1 MNLKTIPL
9 TLAIMFLTGCV
20 MVPIPKTKPPKN
32 ELGKAFELYNGIR
45 VKNDYKQAID
55 IATKVCNANDLSSPY
70 GCFLVGFGYY
80 NGKGVAKD
88 YQKAFEYFS
97 KGCEVNK
104 IEVKR
109 FDDDDDIR
117 RLQLKYSQR
126 ACYMVGKMYEN
137 GLSVNIDYI
146 KAFEAYQKAFIA
158 KTKKIV
164 EKKNI
169 EEEKPTKL
177 SKTMRERQIIQ
188 EGIKTPIKK
197 QKQAEE
203 EVDFNIELVKF
214 PDLESNLSREEVA
227 YVLRKNE
234 ILNHQFRK
242 ENARDTQG
250 NFVDNIYQNT
260 PLNIQEGTDIGFFL
274 FNDYI
279 LSLKD
284 LTLKIE
290 THNDVSKLLD
300 WRIKQIKHNNIY
312 KNKNTNQ
319 ALDEIN
325 KKVNDSWFVQ
335 EGTLYSL
342 KNESR
347 SEYEVFLGAI
357 INKNSKIDL
366 NKAIAFYDYLIKLD
380 EKMREKKCAYSPSC
394 KAPRRDIM
402 YADKILIY
410 AYEDVGRMAY
420 MNKGVANE
428 MLYSNSKNQTYL
440 KEASNAYG
448 KACDLGY
455 VLGCTFYKNLIDG
468 LNNIPEK

>member
-1 MNLKTIPL
+1 MNLKTIFL
-9 TLAIMFLTGCV
+9 GLGTLFLAGCV

-32 ELGKAFELYNGIR
+32 ELGKAYELYNGIR
-45 VKNDYKQAID
+45 VKNDYKQAMD
-55 IATKVCNANDLSSPY
+55 IATKVCNSNTLESPY
-70 GCFLVGFGYY
+70 GCFLVGWEYY

-88 YQKAFEYFS
+88 YQKAFEYFN
-97 KGCEVNK
+97 KGCEVKK
-104 IEVKR
+104 IEVKSKI
-109 FDDDDDIR
+109 DDGYK

-126 ACYMVGKMYEN
+126 ACYMVGKMYES
-137 GLSVNIDYI
+137 GLSVNTDYI

-164 EKKNI
+164 ESKKTPK
-169 EEEKPTKL
+169 EMTRAE
-177 SKTMRERQIIQ
+177 RER
-188 EGIKTPIKK
+188 EKLRKK
-197 QKQAEE
+197 SQQAEE
-203 EVDFNIELVKF
+203 EPDFNIELVKF

-242 ENARDTQG
+242 ENARDSIG

-357 INKNSKIDL
+357 INKNAKIDL

-380 EKMREKKCAYSPSC
+380 EKMREVKCAYSPSC

-428 MLYSNSKNQTYL
+428 ILYSNSKNQTYL

>member
-1 MNLKTIPL
+1 MNLKTIFL
-9 TLAIMFLTGCV
+9 GLGTLFLAGCV

-32 ELGKAFELYNGIR
+32 ELGKAYELYNGVR
-45 VKNDYKQAID
+45 VKNDYKQAMD
-55 IATKVCNANDLSSPY
+55 IATKVCNSNTLESPY
-70 GCFLVGFGYY
+70 GCFLVGWEYY

-88 YQKAFEYFS
+88 YQKAFEYFN
-97 KGCEVNK
+97 KGCETKK
-104 IEVKR
+104 IEIKP
-109 FDDDDDIR
+109 FGNDDNMK

-126 ACYMVGKMYEN
+126 ACYMVGKMYES
-137 GLSVNIDYI
+137 GLSVNTDYV

-164 EKKNI
+164 ESKKPPK
-169 EEEKPTKL
+169 EMTRAE
-177 SKTMRERQIIQ
+177 RER
-188 EGIKTPIKK
+188 EKLRKK
-197 QKQAEE
+197 SQQTEE

-242 ENARDTQG
+242 ENARDSIG

-290 THNDVSKLLD
+290 THNDISKLLD

-357 INKNSKIDL
+357 INKNAKIDL

-380 EKMREKKCAYSPSC
+380 EKMREAKCAYSPSC

-428 MLYSNSKNQTYL
+428 ILYSNSKNQTYL

>member
-1 MNLKTIPL
+1 MNLKTIFL
-9 TLAIMFLTGCV
+9 GLGTLFLAGCV

-32 ELGKAFELYNGIR
+32 ELGKAYELYNGIR
-45 VKNDYKQAID
+45 VKNDYKQAMD
-55 IATKVCNANDLSSPY
+55 IATKVCNSNTLESPY
-70 GCFLVGFGYY
+70 GCFLVGWEYY

-88 YQKAFEYFS
+88 YQKAFEYFNE
-97 KGCEVNK
+97 GCEVKK
-104 IEVKR
+104 IEVKSKI
-109 FDDDDDIR
+109 DDGYK

-126 ACYMVGKMYEN
+126 ACYMVGKMYES
-137 GLSVNIDYI
+137 GLNVNTDYI
-146 KAFEAYQKAFIA
+146 KAFEAYQKALTRA
-158 KTKKIV
+158 EREREKLRKKFRQT
-164 EKKNI
+164 
-169 EEEKPTKL
+169 EEEP
-177 SKTMRERQIIQ
+177 
-188 EGIKTPIKK
+188 
-197 QKQAEE
+197 
-203 EVDFNIELVKF
+203 DFNIELVKF
-214 PDLESNLSREEVA
+214 PDLESNLSREEVV

-242 ENARDTQG
+242 ENARDSIG

-284 LTLKIE
+284 LTNKIE
-290 THNDVSKLLD
+290 THNDISKLLD

-357 INKNSKIDL
+357 INKNAKIDL

-380 EKMREKKCAYSPSC
+380 EKMREVKCAYSPSC

-428 MLYSNSKNQTYL
+428 ILYSNSKNQTYL

>member
-1 MNLKTIPL
+1 MNLKTIFL
-9 TLAIMFLTGCV
+9 GLGTLFLAGCV

-32 ELGKAFELYNGIR
+32 ELGKAYELYNGIR
-45 VKNDYKQAID
+45 VKNDYKQAMD
-55 IATKVCNANDLSSPY
+55 IATKVCNSNTLESPY
-70 GCFLVGFGYY
+70 GCFLVGWEYY

-97 KGCEVNK
+97 KGCETKK
-104 IEVKR
+104 IEIKP
-109 FDDDDDIR
+109 FGNDDNMK

-126 ACYMVGKMYEN
+126 ACYMVGKMYES
-137 GLSVNIDYI
+137 GLNVNTDYI

-164 EKKNI
+164 ESKKPPK
-169 EEEKPTKL
+169 EMTRAE
-177 SKTMRERQIIQ
+177 RER
-188 EGIKTPIKK
+188 EKLRKK
-197 QKQAEE
+197 SQQTEE

-242 ENARDTQG
+242 ENARDSIG

-290 THNDVSKLLD
+290 THNDISKLLD

-357 INKNSKIDL
+357 INKNAKIDL
-366 NKAIAFYDYLIKLD
+366 NKAISFYDYLIKLD
-380 EKMREKKCAYSPSC
+380 EKMREVKCAYSPSC

-428 MLYSNSKNQTYL
+428 ILYSNSKNQTYL

>member
-1 MNLKTIPL
+1 MNLKTIFL
-9 TLAIMFLTGCV
+9 GLGTLFLAGCV

-32 ELGKAFELYNGIR
+32 ELGKAYELYNGIR
-45 VKNDYKQAID
+45 VKNDYKQAMD
-55 IATKVCNANDLSSPY
+55 IATKVCNSNTLESPY
-70 GCFLVGFGYY
+70 GCFLVGWEYY

-97 KGCEVNK
+97 KGCETKK
-104 IEVKR
+104 IEIKP
-109 FDDDDDIR
+109 FGNDDNMK

-126 ACYMVGKMYEN
+126 ACYMVGKMYES
-137 GLSVNIDYI
+137 GLSVNTDYI

-164 EKKNI
+164 ESKKPPKEMTRAEREREKLRKKSQQT
-169 EEEKPTKL
+169 EEEP
-177 SKTMRERQIIQ
+177 
-188 EGIKTPIKK
+188 
-197 QKQAEE
+197 
-203 EVDFNIELVKF
+203 DFNIELVKF

-242 ENARDTQG
+242 ENARDSIG

-357 INKNSKIDL
+357 INKNAKIDL
-366 NKAIAFYDYLIKLD
+366 NKAISFYDYLIKLD
-380 EKMREKKCAYSPSC
+380 EKMREVKCAYSPSC

-428 MLYSNSKNQTYL
+428 ILYSNSKNQTYL

>member
-1 MNLKTIPL
+1 MNFKTIFL
-9 TLAIMFLTGCV
+9 GLGALFLAGCV

-32 ELGKAFELYNGIR
+32 ELGKAYELYNGIR
-45 VKNDYKQAID
+45 VKNDYKQAMD
-55 IATKVCNANDLSSPY
+55 IATKVCNSNTLESPY
-70 GCFLVGFGYY
+70 GCFLVGWEYY

-88 YQKAFEYFS
+88 YQKAFEYFN
-97 KGCEVNK
+97 KGCEVKK
-104 IEVKR
+104 IEIKSKV
-109 FDDDDDIR
+109 DEDYDIK

-126 ACYMVGKMYEN
+126 ACYMVGKMYEK
-137 GLSVNIDYI
+137 GLSVNTDYI

-158 KTKKIV
+158 KTEIIKEKKIT
-164 EKKNI
+164 K
-169 EEEKPTKL
+169 EEKPIKL
-177 SKTMRERQIIQ
+177 SKSIQERQKIQ
-188 EGIKTPIKK
+188 EGIRTPVKPK
-197 QKQAEE
+197 QEE
-203 EVDFNIELVKF
+203 ADFNIELVKF

-242 ENARDTQG
+242 ENARDTLG
-250 NFVDNIYQNT
+250 NFIDNIYQNT
-260 PLNIQEGTDIGFFL
+260 PLNIQEGSDIGFFL

-357 INKNSKIDL
+357 INKNAKIDL

-380 EKMREKKCAYSPSC
+380 EKMREVKCAYSPSC

-428 MLYSNSKNQTYL
+428 ILYSNSKNQTYL